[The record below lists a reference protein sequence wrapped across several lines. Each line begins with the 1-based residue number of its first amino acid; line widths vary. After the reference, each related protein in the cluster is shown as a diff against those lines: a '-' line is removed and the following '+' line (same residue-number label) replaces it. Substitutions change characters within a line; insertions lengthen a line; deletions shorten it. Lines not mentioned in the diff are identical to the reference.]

1 MAFNMNFWKG
11 TTPQQAQAAL
21 EYWKSAFI
29 SNEDAEK
36 MKTEKQKQIE
46 ENAAAAAAAEGAEP
60 EHNAAAREPEKS
72 DGNN

>member
-29 SNEDAEK
+29 SNEHAEK

-46 ENAAAAAAAEGAEP
+46 QNAAAAAAEGAEP